1 MSIYKLTLIP
11 ERGSSIKVDLSTDQI
26 LRSSL
31 NDPAIAQ
38 KYVYSDQSYFACNSG
53 IGRYNRRYIIFVNDM
68 E

>member
-38 KYVYSDQSYFACNSG
+38 KYVYSDHTCIQLS
-53 IGRYNRRYIIFVNDM
+53 IGLARLVL
-68 E
+68 